1 MISDALYEPV
11 KQGECREN
19 AVKKT
24 FLSFILLALVAC
36 PASAATVAKSYSY
49 FTVRGTTYDQIEDE
63 LAKRGPHVSSTG
75 NRHPGATRMAFTTK
89 IGYAQDGSY
98 CRIASATTTVKVQ
111 VILPK
116 WRPRRK
122 AEPDVRL
129 FWDTLFADIK
139 RHEEQHVDIAKA
151 HARELET
158 KLKAVGRQKSCE
170 IAQAKVKRVTEA
182 ALAKHDRA
190 QAQFDRVETINFES
204 RILRLLRYR
213 IEQSQAKN

>member
-1 MISDALYEPV
+1 
-11 KQGECREN
+11 
-19 AVKKT
+19 
-24 FLSFILLALVAC
+24 
-36 PASAATVAKSYSY
+36 
-49 FTVRGTTYDQIEDE
+49 
-63 LAKRGPHVSSTG
+63 
-75 NRHPGATRMAFTTK
+75 MAFTTR
-89 IGYAQDGSY
+89 IGYAQEGSS
-98 CRIASATTTVKVQ
+98 CRIASAATTVKVE

-158 KLKAVGRQKSCE
+158 KLKATGRQKSCAA
-170 IAQAKVKRVTEA
+170 AQAKAKAITDA
-182 ALAKHDRA
+182 TLADHDKA
-190 QAQFDRVETINFES
+190 QARFDRVETINFES

-213 IEQSQAKN
+213 MERAQAK